1 MAVMPDDV
9 PRSAPAVAPPV
20 ARADAASSPLL
31 PPEVEH
37 SLLRRAAELTLDALS
52 ILRAEIDAA
61 GDVVDFRFAFVNA
74 AAARIVGRDVD
85 DILGRGLIELFGDTG
100 EQLVQMWGAAM
111 RSDTPLLEELELAA
125 STADARWIRQQ
136 VVPLGDAVAVTS
148 HDITARRRAEA
159 ELHRRALLD
168 PLTELPNRIV
178 ADERIDWS
186 VRRADVPTV
195 VLFIDLD
202 RFKEVNDAM
211 GHEAGDRLLRQ
222 VAERLRSCL
231 RAEDLL
237 ARYGGDEFVV
247 CIDGPTASADHDGV
261 VDKLLDVLRRPFRV
275 FGREVHVTA
284 SIGVAVAGP
293 GDTGD
298 AAALI
303 RAADAAAYRA
313 KRLGRDRRE
322 AAT

>member
-1 MAVMPDDV
+1 MTVMPDDV
-9 PRSAPAVAPPV
+9 ARSVPPV
-20 ARADAASSPLL
+20 A
-31 PPEVEH
+31 PEVEH

-52 ILRAEIDAA
+52 ILRAETDAA

-85 DILGRGLIELFGDTG
+85 DILGRGLVELFGDTG

-125 STADARWIRQQ
+125 GTPDARWIRQQ

-159 ELHRRALLD
+159 ELHRRASLD
-168 PLTELPNRIV
+168 PLTELPNRVV
-178 ADERIDWS
+178 AAERIDWS
-186 VRRADVPTV
+186 VRRSDVPTV

-202 RFKEVNDAM
+202 RFKEVNDEM

-247 CIDGPTASADHDGV
+247 CIDGPTALADHDGV

-284 SIGVAVAGP
+284 SIGVAVADP
-293 GDTGD
+293 GDPGDPGD
-298 AAALI
+298 AAALL